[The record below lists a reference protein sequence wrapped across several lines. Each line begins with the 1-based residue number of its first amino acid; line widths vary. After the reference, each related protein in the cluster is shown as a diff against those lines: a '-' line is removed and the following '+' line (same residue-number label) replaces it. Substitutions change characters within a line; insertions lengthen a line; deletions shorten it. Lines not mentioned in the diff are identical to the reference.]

1 MIYQCGLDL
10 SSFRIKKL
18 FLRSVVVR
26 SSQVAGSQ
34 DVLTFTSDDLDGE
47 NLW

>member
-1 MIYQCGLDL
+1 MIYKCGLDL
-10 SSFRIKKL
+10 SSFRVNKL

-26 SSQVAGSQ
+26 SFQVAGSQ